1 MTFFGT
7 FAILYLLYLC
17 FFVIIDISAFVVV
30 WQSFVTN
37 DLLRRFVSARARSVI
52 EQGESPANASNTLPS
67 ATFIASSF
75 RQKFVDTAFA
85 DKQLRIF
92 DFGSRYCK
100 DLRRILNATV
110 VPLTRKPSSDE
121 KGTALLRS
129 RVANRASRVSTTT
142 STTGNEKTTVVDSP
156 VQTASDVSDIPQIVL
171 NNFPA
176 FVLCAFQQSYIPATE
191 ITTTAAATPVT
202 AI

>member
-1 MTFFGT
+1 MTFFGI

-37 DLLRRFVSARARSVI
+37 DLLRRFISARARSVI
-52 EQGESPANASNTLPS
+52 EQGESPANASNTLPTS
-67 ATFIASSF
+67 TFIASTF

-121 KGTALLRS
+121 RGTALLRS
-129 RVANRASRVSTTT
+129 RVANRASRASTTT
-142 STTGNEKTTVVDSP
+142 GNKEATVADSP

-176 FVLCAFQQSYIPATE
+176 FVLCAFQQSYLP
-191 ITTTAAATPVT
+191 TTLSE
-202 AI
+202 

>member
-1 MTFFGT
+1 MTFFGI

-37 DLLRRFVSARARSVI
+37 DLLRRFISARARSVI
-52 EQGESPANASNTLPS
+52 EQGESPANASNTLPTS
-67 ATFIASSF
+67 TFIASTF

-121 KGTALLRS
+121 RGTALLRS
-129 RVANRASRVSTTT
+129 RVANRASRASTTT
-142 STTGNEKTTVVDSP
+142 STGNKEATVADSP
-156 VQTASDVSDIPQIVL
+156 VQTASDVSDIPQSVL

-176 FVLCAFQQSYIPATE
+176 FVLCAFQQSYLP
-191 ITTTAAATPVT
+191 TTLSE
-202 AI
+202 

>member
-1 MTFFGT
+1 MTFFGI

-37 DLLRRFVSARARSVI
+37 DLLRRFISARARSVI
-52 EQGESPANASNTLPS
+52 EQGESPANASNTLPTS
-67 ATFIASSF
+67 TFIASTF

-121 KGTALLRS
+121 RGTALLRS
-129 RVANRASRVSTTT
+129 RVANRASRASTTT
-142 STTGNEKTTVVDSP
+142 STGNKEATVADSP

-176 FVLCAFQQSYIPATE
+176 FVLCAFQQSYLP
-191 ITTTAAATPVT
+191 TTLSE
-202 AI
+202 